1 LSKLVLFL
9 ADGTMFNI
17 PLDRERITI
26 GRRAD
31 NEVCLPNLAV
41 SGEHAAIVTILAD
54 SFLEDLGS
62 TNGTLVNGSPIVK
75 HFLRDRDE
83 IDVGRHKLVYCVDD
97 DAVLA
102 PEVVAGIARVTAR
115 DFGDRVET
123 AKPPARSKRAAS
135 SPRSKRD
142 APAPAKEPA
151 KEPATNAAHIKTRSP
166 AKQEPPPPDVI
177 RKPEVVADPVASIK
191 LLNGPGAGRAIP
203 ITKEKTTIGR
213 AGVQVALIS
222 QSGAGFRL
230 QPLEGNDAPRVN
242 GSPPAADGIELR
254 AGDVLE
260 IAGRKLEFI
269 VTV

>member
-1 LSKLVLFL
+1 MSKLVLFL

-62 TNGTLVNGSPIVK
+62 TNGTLVNGSPIAK

-102 PEVVAGIARVTAR
+102 PEVVAGIARVAAR

-135 SPRSKRD
+135 SPRPKRD
-142 APAPAKEPA
+142 TAAPKDAAA
-151 KEPATNAAHIKTRSP
+151 DAAHIKTLSSV
-166 AKQEPPPPDVI
+166 KQEPPPDI
-177 RKPEVVADPVASIK
+177 KKPEVVADPVASIK
-191 LLNGPGAGRAIP
+191 LLSGPGAGRAIP

-222 QSGAGFRL
+222 QSGSAFQL

-242 GSPPAADGIELR
+242 GAPAAAAGMELHG
-254 AGDVLE
+254 GDVLE

-269 VTV
+269 VAG